1 MQLRIYYGLNAIL
14 LGIISAVVIAGVIIM
29 KNFNTYDN
37 KTLVL
42 IIYFAVTILAY
53 FIFKMAENNYDKRM
67 IQKMVLKGDI
77 ALANIKSA
85 KAVKHIKDT
94 SGKHYHL
101 WEVQVEY
108 YDQQFK
114 KHEYTLIDKFNV
126 NLREIPNGTVYITHN
141 ENKPHQ
147 KFFVQNVMIG
157 HVPSLQPIV
166 AAYEKNKKLPIKYL
180 NVYYNDGII
189 IETFETSMKNKA
201 EAEKVKAEMEQKIDR
216 Q

>member
-1 MQLRIYYGLNAIL
+1 MQLRIYYGFNAIL
-14 LGIISAVVIAGVIIM
+14 LGIISCVVIAGGIIM

-42 IIYFAVTILAY
+42 VIYFAITILAY
-53 FIFKMAENNYDKRM
+53 FVFKTAENNYDKRM
-67 IQKMVLKGDI
+67 IQKMVMKGEI
-77 ALANIKSA
+77 ALAQIKSA

-101 WEVQVEY
+101 WEVEVEY

-114 KHEYTLIDKFNV
+114 KHKYTLIDKFNV
-126 NLREIPNGTVYITHN
+126 NLREIPNGTVYITNN
-141 ENKPHQ
+141 EAKPHQ

-157 HVPSLQPIV
+157 HIPSLQPIV
-166 AAYEKNKKLPIKYL
+166 AAYEKNKLIPIKYL
-180 NVYYNDGII
+180 NVYYKDGII
-189 IETFETSMKNKA
+189 IETYETSMKNKK
-201 EAEKVKAEMEQKIDR
+201 EAEKVKVEIDH